1 MIDEVITLDEYVDLE
16 ESLKVF
22 VYERTMN
29 SKYLTLA
36 EHSIK
41 SSLGKLA
48 TSKFIDLS
56 WQTMDI
62 LHAACSSYI
71 TVNGMLYTHIDIVF
85 KRHPIHVEVARYLVI
100 NEVPETVYIN
110 LRSYVMA
117 NSEEAKAILTMGSL

>member
-1 MIDEVITLDEYVDLE
+1 MIDQIITLDEYVDLE

-22 VYERTMN
+22 VSERTMN
-29 SKYLTLA
+29 STDLTLA

-41 SSLGKLA
+41 RSLEKLP
-48 TSKFIDLS
+48 TTKFIDLS

-62 LHAACSSYI
+62 LHKACSSYI
-71 TVNGMLYTHIDIVF
+71 TVSGMLYTHIDIVF

-100 NEVPETVYIN
+100 NEVPETVYKH

-117 NSEEAKAILTMGSL
+117 NSEEAKAILTIGSL

>member
-1 MIDEVITLDEYVDLE
+1 MIDQIITLDEYVDLE

-22 VYERTMN
+22 VSERTMN
-29 SKYLTLA
+29 STDLTLA

-41 SSLGKLA
+41 RSLGKLA
-48 TSKFIDLS
+48 TTKFIDLS

-62 LHAACSSYI
+62 LNSACSSYI

-100 NEVPETVYIN
+100 NEVETVYRN

-117 NSEEAKAILTMGSL
+117 NSEEAKAILTIGSL